1 MEGPPLKLEK
11 VTKAYGRE
19 KAVDEVTLDLAAGE
33 RLALLGHNGAG
44 KTTLLKLALGLTRA
58 DGGAVTTLG
67 CAPGSRGWTAAKR
80 SIGFLPESV
89 AFLGSMT
96 GLETIRFYG
105 RLKGAPKSA
114 CEEALAHVGLAG
126 VAGKRVKTYS
136 KGMRQRLGFAQ
147 AILGAPRLLILDEP
161 TGGLDPESR
170 HDFHATL
177 RALAGRG
184 TAIIL
189 SSHVLTEVEAGTD
202 RVAIM
207 RRGPPRRLRHG
218 GRAQARGRP
227 RGHHS
232 RGRAPRRW
240 RPPRERPR
248 RQRGDT
254 DQRSRRRAPLL
265 SRREAGA
272 DPTHSRRGRRG
283 RGHRDRPPRPRCGLR
298 ALRRFRAGGRAV
310 TAVAAIAGREVLAGI
325 RNRWM
330 LAASLLLGLLALTLA
345 FIGSSPVGAV
355 AASPLAIT
363 VVSLSS
369 LSVFLVPLIGLLVS
383 YDTLVGEI
391 ERGTMPLLMTHP
403 VTRWRIV
410 VGKFAG
416 QVAILAVATVAGFG
430 VAALITGLGGGGDA
444 EAWGAFGVM
453 VGGSILLGAAFIALG
468 TLFSAVVAERG
479 TAAGVSAAAWL
490 VFVVLFDMALLAI
503 LVADEGQVV
512 SGDLFRVFL
521 LLNPTDVYRM
531 LTLSGSETVGALSG
545 MAGVSA
551 EAAFGHA
558 LLLPVMLLWIAV
570 PLGLAGLL
578 FGRKEL

>member
-1 MEGPPLKLEK
+1 M
-11 VTKAYGRE
+11 TA
-19 KAVDEVTLDLAAGE
+19 LAA
-33 RLALLGHNGAG
+33 
-44 KTTLLKLALGLTRA
+44 
-58 DGGAVTTLG
+58 
-67 CAPGSRGWTAAKR
+67 
-80 SIGFLPESV
+80 
-89 AFLGSMT
+89 
-96 GLETIRFYG
+96 
-105 RLKGAPKSA
+105 
-114 CEEALAHVGLAG
+114 
-126 VAGKRVKTYS
+126 VAG
-136 KGMRQRLGFAQ
+136 
-147 AILGAPRLLILDEP
+147 
-161 TGGLDPESR
+161 
-170 HDFHATL
+170 H
-177 RALAGRG
+177 
-184 TAIIL
+184 
-189 SSHVLTEVEAGTD
+189 
-202 RVAIM
+202 
-207 RRGPPRRLRHG
+207 
-218 GRAQARGRP
+218 
-227 RGHHS
+227 
-232 RGRAPRRW
+232 
-240 RPPRERPR
+240 
-248 RQRGDT
+248 
-254 DQRSRRRAPLL
+254 
-265 SRREAGA
+265 
-272 DPTHSRRGRRG
+272 
-283 RGHRDRPPRPRCGLR
+283 
-298 ALRRFRAGGRAV
+298 
-310 TAVAAIAGREVLAGI
+310 EVLAGI

-330 LAASLLLGLLALTLA
+330 LAASLLLGVLALTLA
-345 FIGSSPVGAV
+345 FVGSAPGGAV

-410 VGKFAG
+410 LGKFAG

-430 VAALITGLGGGGDA
+430 VAALITGLGEGGDA

-503 LVADEGQVV
+503 LVADEGHVV
-512 SGDLFRVFL
+512 SGELFRVLL

-558 LLLPVMLLWIAV
+558 ILLPVMALWIAL

>member
-1 MEGPPLKLEK
+1 M
-11 VTKAYGRE
+11 T
-19 KAVDEVTLDLAAGE
+19 
-33 RLALLGHNGAG
+33 
-44 KTTLLKLALGLTRA
+44 
-58 DGGAVTTLG
+58 AVT
-67 CAPGSRGWTAAKR
+67 
-80 SIGFLPESV
+80 
-89 AFLGSMT
+89 
-96 GLETIRFYG
+96 
-105 RLKGAPKSA
+105 
-114 CEEALAHVGLAG
+114 
-126 VAGKRVKTYS
+126 
-136 KGMRQRLGFAQ
+136 
-147 AILGAPRLLILDEP
+147 
-161 TGGLDPESR
+161 
-170 HDFHATL
+170 
-177 RALAGRG
+177 
-184 TAIIL
+184 
-189 SSHVLTEVEAGTD
+189 
-202 RVAIM
+202 
-207 RRGPPRRLRHG
+207 
-218 GRAQARGRP
+218 
-227 RGHHS
+227 
-232 RGRAPRRW
+232 
-240 RPPRERPR
+240 
-248 RQRGDT
+248 
-254 DQRSRRRAPLL
+254 
-265 SRREAGA
+265 
-272 DPTHSRRGRRG
+272 
-283 RGHRDRPPRPRCGLR
+283 
-298 ALRRFRAGGRAV
+298 
-310 TAVAAIAGREVLAGI
+310 AIAGREVLAGI

-330 LAASLLLGLLALTLA
+330 LAASLLLGVLALTLA
-345 FIGSSPVGAV
+345 FVGSAPGGAV

-410 VGKFAG
+410 LGKFAG
-416 QVAILAVATVAGFG
+416 QVAILAVATVVGFG
-430 VAALITGLGGGGDA
+430 VAALVTGLGDGGDA

-453 VGGSILLGAAFIALG
+453 VGSSILLGAAFIALG

-512 SGDLFRVFL
+512 SGELFRVLL

-558 LLLPVMLLWIAV
+558 LLLPVMALWIAV

>member
-1 MEGPPLKLEK
+1 M
-11 VTKAYGRE
+11 
-19 KAVDEVTLDLAAGE
+19 
-33 RLALLGHNGAG
+33 
-44 KTTLLKLALGLTRA
+44 
-58 DGGAVTTLG
+58 
-67 CAPGSRGWTAAKR
+67 
-80 SIGFLPESV
+80 
-89 AFLGSMT
+89 
-96 GLETIRFYG
+96 
-105 RLKGAPKSA
+105 
-114 CEEALAHVGLAG
+114 
-126 VAGKRVKTYS
+126 
-136 KGMRQRLGFAQ
+136 
-147 AILGAPRLLILDEP
+147 
-161 TGGLDPESR
+161 
-170 HDFHATL
+170 
-177 RALAGRG
+177 
-184 TAIIL
+184 
-189 SSHVLTEVEAGTD
+189 
-202 RVAIM
+202 
-207 RRGPPRRLRHG
+207 
-218 GRAQARGRP
+218 
-227 RGHHS
+227 
-232 RGRAPRRW
+232 
-240 RPPRERPR
+240 
-248 RQRGDT
+248 
-254 DQRSRRRAPLL
+254 
-265 SRREAGA
+265 
-272 DPTHSRRGRRG
+272 
-283 RGHRDRPPRPRCGLR
+283 
-298 ALRRFRAGGRAV
+298 
-310 TAVAAIAGREVLAGI
+310 TAVAAIAGHEVLAGI

-330 LAASLLLGLLALTLA
+330 LAASLLLGVLALTLA
-345 FIGSSPVGAV
+345 FVGSAPGGAV

-410 VGKFAG
+410 LGKFAG
-416 QVAILAVATVAGFG
+416 QVAILAVATVVGFG
-430 VAALITGLGGGGDA
+430 VAALVTGLGDGGDA

-453 VGGSILLGAAFIALG
+453 VGASILLGAAFIALG

-512 SGDLFRVFL
+512 SGELFRVLL

-558 LLLPVMLLWIAV
+558 ILLPVMALWIAV